1 MKKILIAEDEKEII
15 GLLSLY
21 LESEG
26 FTVISAEDGE
36 KAQELF
42 KSEHPDLLIADIM
55 MPKKNGYD
63 LIREIRKT
71 SQIPIIVLSAKNL
84 GNDKVLGLNIGADVY
99 ITKPFDPLEVVAY
112 VKASLR
118 RQSYKTA
125 EKGKNT
131 VIDCGRL
138 CLDTEKLVLTKDGEA
153 VNLTSTEL
161 KILMIL
167 MKHPQ
172 RVYTKN
178 QLYQQINGDYYE
190 SDDNTMMVH
199 ISNLRCKI
207 EDDPVKPVYIKTVR
221 GLGYKFEFEKN
232 I

>member
-26 FTVISAEDGE
+26 FSVISAEDGQE
-36 KAQELF
+36 AYELF
-42 KSEHPDLLIADIM
+42 NRESPDLLIADIM

-118 RQSYKTA
+118 RQTYKGE
-125 EKGKNT
+125 EKESGA
-131 VIDCGRL
+131 VINCGRL
-138 CLDTEKLVLTKDGEA
+138 SLDTEKLILTKDGEI

-167 MKHPQ
+167 MRHPQ
-172 RVYTKN
+172 RIYTKN

-207 EDDPVKPVYIKTVR
+207 EDDPVKPAYIKTVR
-221 GLGYKFEFEKN
+221 GLGYKFEKN
-232 I
+232 V